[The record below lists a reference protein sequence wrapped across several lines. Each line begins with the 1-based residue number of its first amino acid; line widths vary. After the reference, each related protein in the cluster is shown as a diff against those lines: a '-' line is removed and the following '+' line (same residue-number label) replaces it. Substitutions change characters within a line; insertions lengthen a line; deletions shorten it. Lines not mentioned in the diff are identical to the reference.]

1 MTERKNQFHILVE
14 ELRRAQ
20 GDGSDWTEELFGRA
34 ADAIEK
40 LMRG

>member
-1 MTERKNQFHILVE
+1 MKTPFQLLVE
-14 ELRRAQ
+14 ELREAQ

-40 LMRG
+40 LMKGEN